1 MAWMGAKTTGTSG
14 KMVLPGRPGPER
26 KHYCP
31 AHDVVMTPIK
41 TYGKKGTMFEC
52 KEGCRLSKHYTIL
65 K

>member
-1 MAWMGAKTTGTSG
+1 MAYRPLKTTGTSG

-31 AHDVVMTPIK
+31 SHDTVMTPVRQF
-41 TYGKKGTMFEC
+41 GRKGTMFEC
-52 KEGCRLSKHYTIL
+52 KGGCLLGKEYTVL